1 MNERK
6 NSRDQQARL
15 KEFLERRDIRDLIGG
30 IESARG
36 RLREIGSIGN
46 ESPYGAHFGSDQEE
60 IDSLLDAINRDVVE
74 LQEIISRNELFL
86 PQSPEV
92 RASQQGKHWSLGA
105 ESIRGPLIPILRGE
119 LEPVRR
125 VVVAP
130 NLPVQIV
137 LFFLSIP
144 RIRDLLVRERH
155 GPWGYHYHYLDSNRR
170 RSDTLLTFEQQ
181 LRKLPGG
188 QQAKVLTWERHS
200 EKSHFSARAASWG
213 AKKRESVYQSC
224 VGDSA
229 KRSLSDFKTPG
240 KDAEVVWPV

>member
-6 NSRDQQARL
+6 NSRDHEACL
-15 KEFLERRDIRDLIGG
+15 KEFLERRDIRDLIGR

-46 ESPYGAHFGSDQEE
+46 ESLYWVHIGSDPEE
-60 IDSLLDAINRDVVE
+60 IDSLLEAVNRAVVE
-74 LQEIISRNELFL
+74 LQEIISKNELVL

-92 RASQQGKHWSLGA
+92 GAIPQGKFWSFGA
-105 ESIRGPLIPILRGE
+105 ETIRGPLIPFLRGE

-125 VVVAP
+125 VVIAP
-130 NLPVQIV
+130 NLPETIV

-144 RIRDLLVRERH
+144 GLRDLLVRERH
-155 GPWGYHYHYLDSNRR
+155 GHWGYHYHYLDSQRR

-181 LRKLPGG
+181 LRKLPCG

-213 AKKRESVYQSC
+213 EKKERASTNH
-224 VGDSA
+224 A
-229 KRSLSDFKTPG
+229 
-240 KDAEVVWPV
+240 